1 MVRIAWGNNLMTINY
16 FTFNPNA
23 LSNYSFQPILDGQ
36 TYTVLVNW
44 NVYGQRYYVN
54 ISDLYGTLIVCLP
67 LIGSPDT
74 QDISMT
80 AGYFT
85 SKLVY
90 RNSSGNFEATS

>member
-1 MVRIAWGNNLMTINY
+1 MAINY

-54 ISDLYGTLIVCLP
+54 
-67 LIGSPDT
+67 
-74 QDISMT
+74 T
-80 AGYFT
+80 AH
-85 SKLVY
+85 
-90 RNSSGNFEATS
+90 